1 MNSALFKMILLS
13 MILTNASCALKTK
26 TRERP
31 SIPTQTSEMND
42 HASPADKVAAS
53 EPAPSEAEPVAT
65 ETPAVPASE
74 PAPHDVAVA
83 APLEQAPVE
92 ASSSNLDEGPTIQL
106 KKIDSAARSTPKP
119 AKGKAILIGAS
130 TPSAEPAT
138 ELAKE
143 PAKVDENSAT
153 VAAAIEAATSAR
165 PAVSNV
171 EPQKVLKW
179 LQNGN
184 RRFVKG
190 FLRKDGQAAAD
201 RKRTAA
207 AAKPHAVV
215 FASSDSRVPP
225 ELIFDQKLGEITVI
239 RTQGLSLDAAA
250 LGSIEAAAEE
260 QGIRLIVVLGN
271 TFSDTVRT
279 AMSQSPDHDYGSPSM
294 NHVMSDVR
302 ERLADVVGTKPSSK
316 DLALESWLNTRR
328 AASELVKRSAILENS
343 AKSGQVVIRSAM
355 YQAETG
361 TVEFE

>member
-13 MILTNASCALKTK
+13 MIFANVSCALKTK

-31 SIPTQTSEMND
+31 AIPTQTSEMNE
-42 HASPADKVAAS
+42 HTGPADKVAATT
-53 EPAPSEAEPVAT
+53 EPAAASTEPVAT
-65 ETPAVPASE
+65 ETPAAPAAE
-74 PAPHDVAVA
+74 PAPVDVAVA
-83 APLEQAPVE
+83 APTEPIPVE
-92 ASSSNLDEGPTIQL
+92 TSSSNLDEGPSIQL
-106 KKIDSAARSTPKP
+106 KKIDTSTKSTPAP
-119 AKGKAILIGAS
+119 AKGKAILIGG
-130 TPSAEPAT
+130 AT
-138 ELAKE
+138 TATAE
-143 PAKVDENSAT
+143 PAKVDDNSAA

-165 PAVSNV
+165 PRVSNV

-201 RKRTAA
+201 RKRTAT

-225 ELIFDQKLGEITVI
+225 ELVFDQKLGEITVI

-250 LGSIEAAAEE
+250 LGSIETAAED
-260 QGIRLIVVLGN
+260 QGVRLIVVLGN
-271 TFSDTVRT
+271 TFSDAVRS
-279 AMSQSPDHDYGSPSM
+279 AMSQAPDHDYGSPSM

-316 DLALESWLNTRR
+316 DMALESWLNTRR
-328 AASELVKRSAILENS
+328 AASDLVKRSAMLETS

-355 YQAETG
+355 YHAETG